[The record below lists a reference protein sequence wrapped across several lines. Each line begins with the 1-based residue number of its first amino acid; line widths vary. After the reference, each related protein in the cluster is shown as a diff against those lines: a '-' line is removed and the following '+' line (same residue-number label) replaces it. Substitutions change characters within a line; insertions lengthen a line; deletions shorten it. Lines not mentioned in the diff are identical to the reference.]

1 MSAFYYTF
9 YLLNFFMIMSKVSSI
24 ILSDIETISENETIS
39 DNEFFELLDEQ
50 VFFIII
56 ISC

>member
-1 MSAFYYTF
+1 
-9 YLLNFFMIMSKVSSI
+9 MSKVSPI